1 MTRISFLPIF
11 VYYLKPLKSLEEMA
25 TATYNKAGK
34 QIKFVVS
41 KKVYCKIL
49 KQEGLVTV
57 KVCDSELSAVRVLK
71 SLNKKMEIG
80 AIHSYVID

>member
-1 MTRISFLPIF
+1 
-11 VYYLKPLKSLEEMA
+11 MA
-25 TATYNKAGK
+25 KATFNKEGK
-34 QIKFVVS
+34 RVKFVVS

-49 KQEGLVTV
+49 KQEGLITV
-57 KVCDSELSAVRVLK
+57 RVCDSEISAVRVLK